1 MPEMKIKGRRSKPIL
16 ALVTLLLLSVYAFSQ
31 GDERKITGKVTDA
44 TTGQP
49 VTNAT
54 VVIKGG
60 KHAVTSN
67 SDGVF
72 VIAVRMGETI
82 EVSAIGHVLKTVK
95 IEAGTN
101 SLDIQLAESYAK
113 LDDVVVVGYGVQKSK
128 AVTGAT
134 AHVKGEDLAKL
145 NTTNALQALQGQAA
159 GVNITSTSGQ
169 PGGGFKVN
177 IRGAGTIG
185 NANPLYVVDGV
196 ITSDITYLN
205 PSDIAAVDVLKDAA
219 SSAIYGINGANGV
232 VLITTRSGKMG
243 GKNAGQISMDAYYGW
258 QNSPPKTNLL
268 DAKQYA
274 VMQNEAALNSGLPAL
289 FTQAQINGLG
299 KGTNWLDEML
309 SSNVPVQNYSL
320 SANGGSDVSSYSLG
334 LSYTQQGGIVGG
346 QKLSNYERYNFR
358 TNSERKLYDGALRIG
373 EHLTFSFIN
382 QYGIQD
388 GGIYGNSLRGAFQ
401 TSPLLAMYD
410 SAGNFLSSLKSK
422 VYNGGPWNT
431 GEANPYALMVYNNQ
445 KDTKTQK
452 LFGDVFAEL
461 QPVRD
466 LKLKT
471 TFGFNYSSS
480 ADHSYL
486 PIYDNLSV
494 YSYNRYERVGQN
506 SSQNYTLSWD
516 NTANYLLRI
525 KEHKFD
531 FLAGSAVRK
540 YQGSFVGGFNTGST
554 LFASFDRGYL
564 STSNV
569 TSIQMSADTTTANR
583 QTVTNS
589 LSLSGNANAV
599 YAQASFFGR
608 INYSYKDKYLAS
620 AIFRADGSTMFAKD
634 HQWGYFPSLSVGWVA
649 SEESFMAS
657 TRNWLNFLKLRA
669 SWGSNGNDGITAFN
683 YLSLISLS
691 NAQYNFGNTNSALT
705 AGSYPSSIGVE
716 KTKWET
722 SRQTNIGIDAQLLD
736 SKLSASIDLYNKLTK
751 DWLVAAPLLATAGVS
766 TNPYINGGNV
776 TNRGIELQ
784 LAYNNAIGKDF
795 SYSVSGSYAYNQ
807 NKVNNIPTADGIIHG
822 GTNSLFV
829 NAPEFF
835 RASSG
840 NPIGYFWG
848 YKTAGIFQTE
858 ADVQAWK
865 GKSGAP
871 LQPSARPGDVK
882 FVDMNGD
889 GVLTADDK
897 TNIGDPNPHHVFGL
911 RFSGKYKNFDLSI
924 TTNGV
929 AGNKIVQSY
938 RDAPSFY
945 GNWTSDILSRWHG
958 QGTSNTMPRVTQNN
972 VNWTDFSDLYIHD
985 GSYWRISNIT
995 LGYDLAKLVKWK
1007 NLTQF
1012 RLYVAGENLFT
1023 FTKYNGMDPEVGYSS
1038 SDATGVYSFGQGVDL
1053 GYYPRPRKTMVGV
1066 SIIF

>member
-1 MPEMKIKGRRSKPIL
+1 MLEKKIKRKEPKLIL
-16 ALVTLLLLSVYAFSQ
+16 LLLTLLLLSFHNFAQ
-31 GDERKITGKVTDA
+31 TNERKITGRVTDA
-44 TTGQP
+44 TTRQP
-49 VTNAT
+49 VANASIA
-54 VVIKGG
+54 IKGRPN
-60 KHAVTSN
+60 AVTSN

-72 VIAVRMGETI
+72 SVTGRTGETLEI
-82 EVSAIGHVLKTVK
+82 SSVGHVSKTVK
-95 IEAGTN
+95 IEAQTN
-101 SLDIQLAESYAK
+101 NLDIQLDESYSK
-113 LDDVVVVGYGVQKSK
+113 LEDVVVVGYGVQKSK

-196 ITSDITYLN
+196 ISSDITYLN
-205 PSDIAAVDVLKDAA
+205 PSDIASVDILKDAA

-232 VLITTRSGKMG
+232 VLITTKSGKMG
-243 GKNAGQISMDAYYGW
+243 GRKDGQISFDAYYGY
-258 QNSPPKTNLL
+258 QNAPPKANLL
-268 DAKQYA
+268 NAEQYA
-274 VMQNEAALNSGLPAL
+274 TMQNEAALNSGKGPL
-289 FTQAQINGLG
+289 FTQSQINALG
-299 KGTNWLDEML
+299 NGTNWLGQMFA
-309 SSNVPVQNYSL
+309 SNVPVQNYNL
-320 SANGGSDVSSYSLG
+320 SANGGSDISSYSLG

-358 TNSERKLYDGALRIG
+358 TNAERKMYDGALKVG

-388 GGIYGNSLRGAFQ
+388 GGIYGNTLRGAFQ

-410 SAGNFLSSLKSK
+410 SSGNFLSSLNST
-422 VYNGGPWNT
+422 VYNGGPWNNT
-431 GEANPYALMVYNNQ
+431 EANPYALMVYNNQ
-445 KDTKTQK
+445 NSTKTQK
-452 LFGDVFAEL
+452 LFGDVYAEL
-461 QPVRD
+461 QPVKN
-466 LKLKT
+466 LKIRT
-471 TFGFNYSSS
+471 SFGLNYSS
-480 ADHSYL
+480 AANHSYT
-486 PIYDNLSV
+486 PAYDNLSI
-494 YSYNRYERVGQN
+494 YAFNKYESISQGGSQSYTVN
-506 SSQNYTLSWD
+506 WD
-516 NTANYLLRI
+516 NTLNYIFKI

-531 FLAGSAVRK
+531 FLAGSAIRK
-540 YQGSFVGGFNTGST
+540 YQGSFVGGLNTGST
-554 LFASFDRGYL
+554 LFGTFDRGYL
-564 STSNV
+564 STSNI
-569 TSIQMSADTTTANR
+569 TSISMSADTTTANR
-583 QTVTNS
+583 QTVPHSMS
-589 LSLSGNANAV
+589 LYGNANAI

-608 INYSYKDKYLAS
+608 INYSYKEKYLAS

-649 SEESFMAS
+649 SSESFMAS
-657 TRNWLNFLKLRA
+657 SKTWLDFLKVRA

-691 NAQYNFGNTNSALT
+691 NAQYNFGNTNTSLT
-705 AGSYPSSIGVE
+705 NGSYPSTIGVE

-722 SRQTNIGIDAQLLD
+722 SRQTNIGIDAQLLNN
-736 SKLSASIDLYNKLTK
+736 KISASIDLYDKVTK

-776 TNRGIELQ
+776 TNKGIELQ
-784 LAYNNAIGKDF
+784 LAYNDRIGKDF
-795 SYSVSGSYAYNQ
+795 SYSISGSYAYNK
-807 NKVNNIPTADGIIHG
+807 NVVNNIPTADGIIHG
-822 GTNSLFV
+822 STNSLFV

-865 GKSGAP
+865 GKSGNP
-871 LQPSARPGDVK
+871 LQPSAHPGDVR
-882 FVDMNGD
+882 FVDLNGD
-889 GVLTADDK
+889 GAITAADK
-897 TNIGDPNPHHVFGL
+897 TNIGDPNPHHVFGV
-911 RFSGKYKNFDLSI
+911 RFSGNYKNFDLSI

-929 AGNKIVQSY
+929 AGNKLVQSY
-938 RDAPSFY
+938 RDQPSSY
-945 GNWTSDILSRWHG
+945 GNWTSDVLSRWHG
-958 QGTSNTMPRVTQNN
+958 EGTSNSMPRVTQNN

-995 LGYDLAKLVKWK
+995 LGYNFAKLVRWK

-1012 RLYVAGENLFT
+1012 RLYVAAENLVT
-1023 FTKYNGMDPEVGYSS
+1023 FTKYSGMDPEVGYSS
-1038 SDATGVYSFGQGVDL
+1038 SDASGAYSFGQGVDL

-1066 SIIF
+1066 NIIF

>member
-1 MPEMKIKGRRSKPIL
+1 MPEKKIKPKGSMPIL
-16 ALVTLLLLSVYAFSQ
+16 ILLTLLLLSAHNFAQ
-31 GDERKITGKVTDA
+31 TNERKITGRVTDA
-44 TTGQP
+44 STKQP
-49 VTNAT
+49 VESASIA
-54 VVIKGG
+54 IKGRQN
-60 KHAVTSN
+60 AVISN

-72 VIAVRMGETI
+72 TVTVKTGETLEI
-82 EVSAIGHVLKTVK
+82 SSVGHVSKTLK

-101 SLDIQLAESYAK
+101 NLDIQLDESLTK
-113 LDDVVVVGYGVQKSK
+113 LDDIVVVGYGVQKSK

-196 ITSDITYLN
+196 ISSDITYLN
-205 PSDIAAVDVLKDAA
+205 PSDIASVDILKDAA

-232 VLITTRSGKMG
+232 VLITTKSGKMG
-243 GKNAGQISMDAYYGW
+243 GKKGGQISLDAYYGY
-258 QNSPPKTNLL
+258 QNAPPKANLL
-268 DAKQYA
+268 NAEQYA
-274 VMQNEAALNSGLPAL
+274 TIQNEAALNSGKGPL
-289 FTQAQINGLG
+289 FTQSQINALG
-299 KGTNWLDEML
+299 KGTNWLDQMFA
-309 SSNVPVQNYSL
+309 SNVPVQNYNL
-320 SANGGSDVSSYSLG
+320 SANGGTDVSSYSLG

-358 TNSERKLYDGALRIG
+358 SNSERKMYDGALKVG

-388 GGIYGNSLRGAFQ
+388 GGIYGNTLRGAFQ

-410 SAGNFLSSLKSK
+410 SAGNFLSSLNSR
-422 VYNGGPWNT
+422 VYNGGPWNNA
-431 GEANPYALMVYNNQ
+431 EANPYALMVYNNQ
-445 KDTKTQK
+445 NSTRTQK
-452 LFGDVFAEL
+452 LFGDVYAEL
-461 QPVRD
+461 QPVKN
-466 LKLKT
+466 LKIKT
-471 TFGFNYSSS
+471 SFGLNYSSS
-480 ADHSYL
+480 ANHSYT
-486 PIYDNLSV
+486 PVYGNLSI
-494 YSYNRYERVGQN
+494 YAFNKYESIGQG
-506 SSQNYTLSWD
+506 SSQGYTMNWD
-516 NTANYLLRI
+516 NTVNYLLRI

-531 FLAGSAVRK
+531 FLAGSAIRK

-554 LFASFDRGYL
+554 LFGTFDRGYL

-569 TSIQMSADTTTANR
+569 TSISMSADTTTANR
-583 QTVTNS
+583 QTVTHAMS
-589 LSLSGNANAV
+589 LYGNANAV

-608 INYSYKDKYLAS
+608 INYSYKEKYLAS

-649 SEESFMAS
+649 SNESFMES
-657 TRNWLNFLKLRA
+657 TRTWLNFLKIRA

-691 NAQYNFGNTNSALT
+691 NAQYNFGNTNTNLT
-705 AGSYPSSIGVE
+705 SGSYPSTIGVE

-722 SRQTNIGIDAQLLD
+722 SRQTNIGIDAQLLNN
-736 SKLSASIDLYNKLTK
+736 KISASIDLYDKLTK

-776 TNRGIELQ
+776 TNKGIELQ
-784 LAYNNAIGKDF
+784 LAYNDRIGKDF
-795 SYSVSGSYAYNQ
+795 SYSISGSYAYNK
-807 NKVNNIPTADGIIHG
+807 NVVNNIPTADGIIHG

-858 ADVQAWK
+858 GDVQAWK
-865 GKSGAP
+865 GKNATP
-871 LQPSARPGDVK
+871 LQPSAHPGDIK
-882 FVDMNGD
+882 FVDLNGD
-889 GVLTADDK
+889 GAITAADK
-897 TNIGDPNPHHVFGL
+897 TNIGDPNPHHVFGI
-911 RFSGKYKNFDLSI
+911 RFSGNYKNFNISV

-929 AGNKIVQSY
+929 AGNKVVQSY
-938 RDAPSFY
+938 RDQPSPY
-945 GNWTSDILSRWHG
+945 GNWTSDVLSRWHG
-958 QGTSNTMPRVTQNN
+958 QGTSNSMPRVTQNN
-972 VNWTDFSDLYIHD
+972 VNWTEFSDLYIHD

-995 LGYDLAKLVKWK
+995 LGYDFAKLVKWK

-1012 RLYVAGENLFT
+1012 RLYVAAENLVT
-1023 FTKYNGMDPEVGYSS
+1023 FTRYSGMDPEVGYSS
-1038 SDATGVYSFGQGVDL
+1038 SDATGAYSFGQGVDL
-1053 GYYPRPRKTMVGV
+1053 GYYPRPRKMMVGV
-1066 SIIF
+1066 NVIF

>member
-1 MPEMKIKGRRSKPIL
+1 MKIKGRRSKPIL

>member
-1 MPEMKIKGRRSKPIL
+1 MKIKGRRSKPIL

-784 LAYNNAIGKDF
+784 LAYNNTIGKDF